1 MAVGQSVQVL
11 STPRNNFRLRDR
23 RIGAITFG
31 KIYPFYC
38 RHVLPGDIFNLSTS
52 LFVRAQP
59 MKTPSLTPMK
69 FTIRY
74 FYVPTRLVE
83 KDAELIITGS
93 KDGKLYTGELPVLPT
108 LETEDEAMTEDGS
121 VYNWLYGVNEL
132 VYNYA
137 TKSSPAAW
145 YYKAYCK
152 IWWDFYRDENTTPFD
167 DFDDWYENKAI
178 SRCYYDHP
186 FDIRMPKS
194 YLWSALPFQLKGA
207 APTIESSPVI
217 GRIQNLGISNNFRT
231 FFTNDSA
238 ALTRTASFTG
248 AVTEGVTPFVST
260 DSSDPQV
267 LFQNRNMA
275 LALSDWFNNQYRDS
289 GGVGTPDVV
298 VPGGVSFNA
307 ADWRAMMAQTRVFE
321 QLART
326 GSRYTEYLRATFG
339 TSPSDGTL
347 QRAQYLGGFTQPL
360 VTTEIA
366 QTSPGDNQPVGTLK
380 GHGISN
386 GGGSNIHFTAKEF
399 GCVIGVISVLPEIEM
414 LTGMNRELMIK
425 RRFDFYNPAFQH
437 LSEQE
442 VLNAEL
448 YIGSDGKNDDT
459 FGFQEYGDEYRTGY
473 TKVVDNMA
481 KDLSVWTQAVDF
493 DQRPVLSDRF
503 LTASTYIDSFMRPFV
518 YQDEKPFII
527 DITTFNNSF
536 RPLSR
541 FGTPRI

>member
-1 MAVGQSVQVL
+1 MAVGQSVQVM

-23 RIGAITFG
+23 RIGCITFG
-31 KIYPFYC
+31 RLYPFYC

-52 LFVRAQP
+52 LFIRAQP

-69 FTIRY
+69 FTVRY
-74 FYVPTRLVE
+74 FYIPTRLVE
-83 KDAELIITGS
+83 KEAELVITGS
-93 KDGKLYTGELPVLPT
+93 KDGKLYEGELPVLPT
-108 LETEDEAMTEDGS
+108 LETNDEEILTGGI
-121 VYNWLYGVNEL
+121 YNWLYGVNEK
-132 VYNYA
+132 VFNYA
-137 TKSSPAAW
+137 PKSSPAAW
-145 YYKAYCK
+145 YYKSYCK
-152 IWWDFYRDENTTPFD
+152 LWWDFYRDENTFHFD
-167 DFDDWYENKAI
+167 DFDDWYDNVMI
-178 SRCYYDHP
+178 NHCYSDLCLP
-186 FDIRMPKS
+186 VCMPKS

-207 APTIESSPVI
+207 APTIESQPVVGMHREWNEGMYANVDFFRYAPAATDPVI
-217 GRIQNLGISNNFRT
+217 KLNNGQPPDNPW
-231 FFTNDSA
+231 NDGSA
-238 ALTRTASFTG
+238 PF
-248 AVTEGVTPFVST
+248 AVENNSQKIAG
-260 DSSDPQV
+260 DSRFQTMLSKYLNSVRQV
-267 LFQNRNMA
+267 
-275 LALSDWFNNQYRDS
+275 D
-289 GGVGTPDVV
+289 

-386 GGGSNIHFTAKEF
+386 GGGSNIRFAAKEF
-399 GCVIGVISVLPEIEM
+399 GCVIGVVSVLPEIEM
-414 LTGMNRELMIK
+414 LTGMSRELMIK

-473 TKVVDNMA
+473 TKVVDDMA
-481 KDLSVWTQAVDF
+481 DSLSIWTQAVDF
-493 DQRPVLSDRF
+493 DQRPVMSERF
-503 LTASTYIDSFMRPFV
+503 LWSPTYRDSFMRPFV